1 MGKNIGLSSFKKP
14 DITSPAQLRE
24 RARVLNIGRIQ
35 GRAKWS
41 QVVTVLTVLI
51 LFVALLAFAV
61 VKVSYAMP
69 GIQQDK
75 YQAVFLDDGK
85 VFFADLVNKDGE
97 YVTLENAYYTK
108 SANAESD
115 DGSQT
120 ALIQVGSESYGPD
133 NSLMIA
139 RSKIQFWQNLR
150 DDSQV
155 AKAIQAK
162 Q

>member
-1 MGKNIGLSSFKKP
+1 MVKSMGISGGKKP

-24 RARVLNIGRIQ
+24 QSRLMSIGRIQ

-41 QVVTVLTVLI
+41 QILVVLAILL
-51 LFVALLAFAV
+51 LFVTLSTFAI
-61 VKVSYAMP
+61 VKISYVMP
-69 GIQQDK
+69 GIQQNK

-85 VFFADLVNKDGE
+85 VFFGDLVNRDGE
-97 YVTLENAYYTK
+97 YVMLENAYYTK
-108 SANAESD
+108 SANAGSD

-120 ALIQVGSESYGPD
+120 ALIKVGSESYGPD
-133 NSLMIA
+133 NSLMIS

-150 DDSQV
+150 EDSQV
-155 AKAIQAK
+155 SKAIEAK